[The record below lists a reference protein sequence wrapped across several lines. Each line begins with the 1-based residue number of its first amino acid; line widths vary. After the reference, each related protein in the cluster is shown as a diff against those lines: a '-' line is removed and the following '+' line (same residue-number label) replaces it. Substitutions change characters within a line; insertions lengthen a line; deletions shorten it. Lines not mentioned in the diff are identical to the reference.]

1 VALEATSCV
10 QALLLLTVPLLLAL
24 YMLVSEAATM
34 VLLAFVTFV
43 GLRRCHRWASQE
55 HNVGVGPGFTLPVE
69 KKPELTEK
77 RISRISRFFS
87 FFSEK
92 NSARI

>member
-55 HNVGVGPGFTLPVE
+55 HNVGVGHDT
-69 KKPELTEK
+69 TT
-77 RISRISRFFS
+77 R
-87 FFSEK
+87 EK
-92 NSARI
+92 NGREESREEEGG